1 MSFIEAK
8 EVYYRYPQAEKDAL
22 CGVDL
27 TVEKGEY
34 VAVIGHNGSGKST
47 LARLLN
53 GLLQPTKGEIFV
65 DGISAADK
73 KTLFELRK
81 RVGVVF
87 QNPDNQL
94 VASIVEDDVAFGPE
108 NIGVPRK
115 EIGERIDFALSAVGM
130 QEYRKSMASRLSGGQ
145 KQRVAIAGVL
155 AIRPEVL
162 ILDESTAMLD
172 PRGRREVTDVVKK
185 LNRENGMTV
194 LAVTHYMDEVCEAD
208 RVLIDTAR
216 QATYRSYAPYSH
228 FAVGAA
234 ARLADGTV
242 VSGSN
247 QENAASPSSLCAERT
262 TLFYANAQY
271 PDQAVDTLAIAARNE
286 RGEFLAQPI
295 SPCGGCRQV
304 MIEVERRFNRPMRIL
319 LYGTQGVC
327 EVKSA
332 TDLLPLSF
340 DDSAM
345 K

>member
-130 QEYRKSMASRLSGGQ
+130 QEYRKSMAPRLSGGQ

-208 RVLIDTAR
+208 RVLVLSDGKIVMSGTPAEIFSREEELEKYELDVPVPAR
-216 QATYRSYAPYSH
+216 
-228 FAVGAA
+228 
-234 ARLADGTV
+234 
-242 VSGSN
+242 
-247 QENAASPSSLCAERT
+247 
-262 TLFYANAQY
+262 
-271 PDQAVDTLAIAARNE
+271 IAAMLR
-286 RGEFLAQPI
+286 A
-295 SPCGGCRQV
+295 GGMEIGRIYTKEELGDELCR
-304 MIEVERRFNRPMRIL
+304 
-319 LYGTQGVC
+319 
-327 EVKSA
+327 
-332 TDLLPLSF
+332 LLP
-340 DDSAM
+340 
-345 K
+345 KI

>member
-208 RVLIDTAR
+208 RVLVLSDGKIVMSGTPAEIFSREEELEKYELDVPVPAR
-216 QATYRSYAPYSH
+216 
-228 FAVGAA
+228 
-234 ARLADGTV
+234 
-242 VSGSN
+242 
-247 QENAASPSSLCAERT
+247 
-262 TLFYANAQY
+262 
-271 PDQAVDTLAIAARNE
+271 IAAMLR
-286 RGEFLAQPI
+286 A
-295 SPCGGCRQV
+295 GGMEIGRIYTKEELGDELCR
-304 MIEVERRFNRPMRIL
+304 
-319 LYGTQGVC
+319 
-327 EVKSA
+327 
-332 TDLLPLSF
+332 LLP
-340 DDSAM
+340 
-345 K
+345 KI

>member
-22 CGVDL
+22 FGVDL

-208 RVLIDTAR
+208 RVLVLSDGKIVMSGTPAEIFSREEELEKYELDVPVPAR
-216 QATYRSYAPYSH
+216 
-228 FAVGAA
+228 
-234 ARLADGTV
+234 
-242 VSGSN
+242 
-247 QENAASPSSLCAERT
+247 
-262 TLFYANAQY
+262 
-271 PDQAVDTLAIAARNE
+271 IAAMLR
-286 RGEFLAQPI
+286 A
-295 SPCGGCRQV
+295 GGMEIGRIYTKEELGDELCR
-304 MIEVERRFNRPMRIL
+304 
-319 LYGTQGVC
+319 
-327 EVKSA
+327 
-332 TDLLPLSF
+332 LLP
-340 DDSAM
+340 
-345 K
+345 KI

>member
-27 TVEKGEY
+27 AVEKGEY

-208 RVLIDTAR
+208 RVLVLSDGKIVMSGTPAEIFSREEELEKYELDVPVPAR
-216 QATYRSYAPYSH
+216 
-228 FAVGAA
+228 
-234 ARLADGTV
+234 
-242 VSGSN
+242 
-247 QENAASPSSLCAERT
+247 
-262 TLFYANAQY
+262 
-271 PDQAVDTLAIAARNE
+271 IAAMLR
-286 RGEFLAQPI
+286 A
-295 SPCGGCRQV
+295 GGMEIGRIYTKEELGDELCR
-304 MIEVERRFNRPMRIL
+304 
-319 LYGTQGVC
+319 
-327 EVKSA
+327 
-332 TDLLPLSF
+332 LLP
-340 DDSAM
+340 
-345 K
+345 KI

>member
-108 NIGVPRK
+108 NIGVPHK
-115 EIGERIDFALSAVGM
+115 EIGEAV
-130 QEYRKSMASRLSGGQ
+130 L
-145 KQRVAIAGVL
+145 QRFW
-155 AIRPEVL
+155 EVL
-162 ILDESTAMLD
+162 QDIGQVEKPAFWEGKWLKMNIG
-172 PRGRREVTDVVKK
+172 PKK
-185 LNRENGMTV
+185 
-194 LAVTHYMDEVCEAD
+194 
-208 RVLIDTAR
+208 
-216 QATYRSYAPYSH
+216 
-228 FAVGAA
+228 
-234 ARLADGTV
+234 
-242 VSGSN
+242 
-247 QENAASPSSLCAERT
+247 
-262 TLFYANAQY
+262 
-271 PDQAVDTLAIAARNE
+271 
-286 RGEFLAQPI
+286 
-295 SPCGGCRQV
+295 
-304 MIEVERRFNRPMRIL
+304 
-319 LYGTQGVC
+319 
-327 EVKSA
+327 K
-332 TDLLPLSF
+332 
-340 DDSAM
+340 
-345 K
+345 

>member
-208 RVLIDTAR
+208 RVLVLSDGKIVMSGTPAEIFSREEELEKYELDVPVPAR
-216 QATYRSYAPYSH
+216 
-228 FAVGAA
+228 
-234 ARLADGTV
+234 
-242 VSGSN
+242 
-247 QENAASPSSLCAERT
+247 
-262 TLFYANAQY
+262 
-271 PDQAVDTLAIAARNE
+271 IAAMLR
-286 RGEFLAQPI
+286 A
-295 SPCGGCRQV
+295 GGMEIGRVYTKEELGDELCR
-304 MIEVERRFNRPMRIL
+304 
-319 LYGTQGVC
+319 
-327 EVKSA
+327 
-332 TDLLPLSF
+332 LLP
-340 DDSAM
+340 
-345 K
+345 KI